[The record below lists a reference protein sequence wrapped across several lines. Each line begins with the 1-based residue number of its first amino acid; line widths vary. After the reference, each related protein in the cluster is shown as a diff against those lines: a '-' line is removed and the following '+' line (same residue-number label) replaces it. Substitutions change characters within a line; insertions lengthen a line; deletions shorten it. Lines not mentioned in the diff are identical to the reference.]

1 MASYGVSDLEIGYG
15 VPTLNTCISIPFFIR
30 YKHELRY
37 IGVPTIII
45 VYKYVIYLTSYT
57 RKYIANLFARYIQF
71 QFQT

>member
-37 IGVPTIII
+37 IGVPTILLYIN
-45 VYKYVIYLTSYT
+45 TSF
-57 RKYIANLFARYIQF
+57 I
-71 QFQT
+71 